1 MGSNLKE
8 EDYIV
13 QYMNQQRC
21 PKMKWMLREGH
32 REKSE
37 LTSSIQAEAGQKFSN
52 IKEQIWALDGDAG
65 LDDSNTL

>member
-52 IKEQIWALDGDAG
+52 IKEQI
-65 LDDSNTL
+65 